1 MEHLDLGRAGNLP
14 SREPDPEVDIDRT
27 CMQERVRDAVTALSS
42 RLDAED
48 FEAFRLHWFEGLTIR
63 EIALRVGKSEA
74 QLWAGHHRAIQK
86 LRALLARR
94 PGRDTTT

>member
-14 SREPDPEVDIDRT
+14 SREPDPEVDIDRK
-27 CMQERVRDAVTALSS
+27 CVQERVRDAVTALSS
-42 RLDAED
+42 RLDADD

-63 EIALRVGKSEA
+63 EISLRLGKSEA
-74 QLWAGHHRAIQK
+74 QLWSSHHRVMQR

-94 PGRDTTT
+94 PGGDTTT